1 MAVPSRWIESV
12 ARGAMRWSPSA
23 SADVPLHRGDLPT
36 GARRAILRQL
46 GVRPEVLEPEEWPML
61 QRSPCAYRTTL
72 TPEPE
77 GGFTVTF
84 PDVPEAITCGADE
97 REAMEM
103 ASDVLE
109 LAIVARVERSEN
121 LPSERSGAPGDLLV
135 PLRPLG
141 AKAALYDALSRGK
154 VSKSEL
160 ARRLGVDEAIV
171 RRMARPRARDPRR
184 QLGRRPCRLGP
195 ASSGDHD
202 GGPILLALA
211 TDGKPTLSLR
221 SPPLLRSSVSA
232 TPRANW
238 APR

>member
-1 MAVPSRWIESV
+1 
-12 ARGAMRWSPSA
+12 
-23 SADVPLHRGDLPT
+23 
-36 GARRAILRQL
+36 
-46 GVRPEVLEPEEWPML
+46 ML

-84 PDVPEAITCGADE
+84 PDVLEAITCGADE

-109 LAIVARVERSEN
+109 LAIVARVERSED

-171 RRMARPRARDPRR
+171 RRMLDPARATRVDSLA
-184 QLGRRPCRLGP
+184 
-195 ASSGDHD
+195 A
-202 GGPILLALA
+202 ALA
-211 TDGKPTLSLR
+211 ALGQHLQVTTTEAPYSWR
-221 SPPLLRSSVSA
+221 W
-232 TPRANW
+232 PRMASQ
-238 APR
+238 P